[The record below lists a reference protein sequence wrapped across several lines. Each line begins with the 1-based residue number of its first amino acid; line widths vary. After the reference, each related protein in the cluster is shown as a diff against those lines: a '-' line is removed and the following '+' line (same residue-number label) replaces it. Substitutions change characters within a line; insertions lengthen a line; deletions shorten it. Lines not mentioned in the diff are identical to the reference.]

1 MTTIITTADGE
12 RVSKQILYENDEVLG
27 VLITDITDI
36 RGKIFASRTRESFAQ
51 QFGVFQ
57 DRDREYSATLA
68 VAMLTLSNELK
79 HIFQETQAIITLHKH
94 CKTILIPVAS
104 HGILV
109 GLVTRRSAHAE
120 DFKIADNIEGLFQS
134 GFCP

>member
-1 MTTIITTADGE
+1 MPTIFTAVDGE

-27 VLITDITDI
+27 VLITDIH
-36 RGKIFASRTRESFAQ
+36 GKIFASRTRKSFAQ

-68 VAMLTLSNELK
+68 VAMLALSNELK

-94 CKTILIPVAS
+94 CKHILIPVAS

>member
-1 MTTIITTADGE
+1 MPTIVTAVDGE

-27 VLITDITDI
+27 VLITDIH
-36 RGKIFASRTRESFAQ
+36 GKIFASRTRESFAQ